1 MRLSYYPETDSLY
14 ISLSDRPGTDVVPI
28 SDEVVVDVDENGRPV
43 GIDISAGA
51 SEVADLGELML
62 ERTEDGERAALRF
75 ATSFFVESV
84 EITKAKSV
92 G

>member
-1 MRLSYYPETDSLY
+1 MKLSYYPETDSLY

-51 SEVADLGELML
+51 SEVADLRDLAL
-62 ERTEDGERAALRF
+62 ERAEDGDRASLKLK
-75 ATSFFVESV
+75 TSFLVESV
-84 EITKAKSV
+84 EITKARSV